1 MPVYSE
7 HVPLD
12 RLRNAVEGGVA
23 ARSLRSVAREVGMS
37 PSGLQKFR
45 EGATPYSSTRR
56 KLEQWYLREA
66 ARHDVAD
73 AADPVLAALHV
84 LTTGLPTAQRH
95 EVAAGVMDL
104 LESVYQE
111 NHLRSP
117 AWLAEVRARLGE
129 WGAGYD

>member
-1 MPVYSE
+1 MPAYSE

-12 RLRNAVEGGVA
+12 RLRAAVDGGVTE
-23 ARSLRSVAREVGMS
+23 RSLRGVAREVGMS

-66 ARHDVAD
+66 ARHDVVGD
-73 AADPVLAALHV
+73 ADPALAALRV
-84 LTTGLPTAQRH
+84 LTSGLPTAQRLA
-95 EVAAGVMDL
+95 VAAGVMDL
-104 LESVYQE
+104 LESAYRK
-111 NHLRSP
+111 HRLRSP

-129 WGAGYD
+129 GKY